1 MMKNEL
7 VSAYRE
13 SEKQISSISRES
25 DEFKEK
31 KEKEIQDVKEVYGP
45 KIRALEGKQHEKIT
59 DIHVEILSKKLESKE
74 KINELYKNIEK
85 VERILSFLKPTH
97 RTAEWVDFD
106 EDKVKAYRDCHIEKI
121 GTFYRDECIKIVAYI
136 SENGKPKNKYTLA
149 IVGRIGFRHEEIE
162 GWKSCGVHIHTD
174 GFFDVEISITD
185 RSTIEEIKA
194 YYEKNKEKILKP
206 QLEQYQ
212 EIKKEY
218 LDVLKTYKIDDFKE
232 LIAYR
237 CSKCGYFYTEREA
250 GRISRIEDSD
260 CPICEGKIEM
270 VKLEEKGAER

>member
-1 MMKNEL
+1 MEMKNEL

-25 DEFKEK
+25 DEFKEN
-31 KEKEIQDVKEVYGP
+31 KEEEIQDVGEVYEP
-45 KIRALEGKQHEKIT
+45 KIDALKQERDEKIR
-59 DIHVEILSKKLESKE
+59 EIEGGIESREKESEE
-74 KINELYKNIEK
+74 KINELHRNIEK

-106 EDKVKAYRDCHIEKI
+106 EDKVEACRDYHIEKI

-136 SENGKPKNKYTLA
+136 VENGKPKNKYSLA
-149 IVGRIGFRHEEIE
+149 IVGRSVFREEQIE
-162 GWKSCGVHIHTD
+162 GWEHCVKSYGLNIYTD
-174 GFFDVEISITD
+174 GFFDVETNITD
-185 RSTIEEIKA
+185 RPTIEEVKA
-194 YYEKNKEKILKP
+194 YYEKNKEKILKS

-212 EIKKEY
+212 EVKKEY

-237 CSKCGYFYTEREA
+237 CSKCGYFYTERGA
-250 GRISRIEDSD
+250 RRISRIEDSD
-260 CPICEGKIEM
+260 CPICEGKIEQ
-270 VKLEEKGAER
+270 VK